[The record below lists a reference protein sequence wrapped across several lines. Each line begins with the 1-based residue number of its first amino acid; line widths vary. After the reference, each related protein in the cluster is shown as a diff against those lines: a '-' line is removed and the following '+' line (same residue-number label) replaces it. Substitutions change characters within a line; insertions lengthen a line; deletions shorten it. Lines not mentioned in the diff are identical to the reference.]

1 MLNAINS
8 SDFSI
13 SRRVQMNSKNTKK
26 DNKNNQS
33 DFYIRQ
39 DQRESRFLHSQKEMT
54 LKMNTIDAYKNVN
67 IREGCYLFHCSST
80 VNELRRTNKI
90 VR

>member
-33 DFYIRQ
+33 DFYIRK

-54 LKMNTIDAYKNVN
+54 LKMNIIDAYKNVN
-67 IREGCYLFHCSST
+67 IQRGMLFISLFLHS
-80 VNELRRTNKI
+80 EWI
-90 VR
+90 VEDK

>member
-33 DFYIRQ
+33 DFYIRK

-54 LKMNTIDAYKNVN
+54 LKMNIIDAYKNVN
-67 IREGCYLFHCSST
+67 IQRGMLFISLFLHS
-80 VNELRRTNKI
+80 E
-90 VR
+90 

>member
-33 DFYIRQ
+33 DFYIKK

-54 LKMNTIDAYKNVN
+54 LKMNIIDAYKNVN
-67 IREGCYLFHCSST
+67 IQRGVLFISLFLHS
-80 VNELRRTNKI
+80 E
-90 VR
+90 